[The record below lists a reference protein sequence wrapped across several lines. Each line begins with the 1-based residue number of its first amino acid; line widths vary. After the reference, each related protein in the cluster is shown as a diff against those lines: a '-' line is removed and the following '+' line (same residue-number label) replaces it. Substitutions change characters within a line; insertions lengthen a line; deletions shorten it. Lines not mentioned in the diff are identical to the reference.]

1 MDSYPENASGLHGLP
16 EDMTPENTCFFTGH
30 RFLSEEQKRHMYP
43 SLVRCILHMA
53 EEGYLYFCNGGAMGF
68 DLFCART
75 VALLRQEFKRDVR
88 LVMALPCRDQTAR
101 WLYGQNGLDNIRL
114 YHAVKANAQA
124 VVYMHDFYRD
134 GCMKER
140 NQFMV
145 THSSRCIACW
155 NGSPRGG
162 TAQTIRLTKEA
173 GLPIWNMYPAAAEGG
188 QVEIL
193 TEHFMRNA
201 AEPL

>member
-1 MDSYPENASGLHGLP
+1 MEPSPETLSDLLVLP
-16 EDMTPENTCFFTGH
+16 EDMRPDNTCFFTGH
-30 RFLSEEQKRHMYP
+30 RFLSEKQKRCMYP

-75 VALLRQEFKRDVR
+75 VVLLRQEFKRDVR

-101 WLYGQNGLDNIRL
+101 WLYGKNGLENIRL
-114 YHAVKANAQA
+114 YHAVKANAQS
-124 VVYMHDFYRD
+124 VVYMTDFYRD

-140 NQFMV
+140 NQFMAE
-145 THSSRCIACW
+145 HSGRCIAYW
-155 NGSPRGG
+155 NGSPKGG
-162 TAQTIRLTKEA
+162 TAQTIRLTKQA
-173 GLPIWNMYPAAAEGG
+173 GVPIWNVYPAAKEGG

-193 TEHFMRNA
+193 
-201 AEPL
+201 AE

>member
-1 MDSYPENASGLHGLP
+1 MERSPETLSDRLILP
-16 EDMTPENTCFFTGH
+16 EDMRPDNTCFFTGH
-30 RFLSEEQKRHMYP
+30 RFLSEEQKRFMYP

-75 VALLRQEFKRDVR
+75 VALLRQEFRRDVR
-88 LVMALPCRDQTAR
+88 LVMVLPCRDQTAR
-101 WLYGQNGLDNIRL
+101 WLYGKSGPDNIRL

-124 VVYMHDFYRD
+124 VVYMTDFYRD

-140 NQFMV
+140 NQYMV
-145 THSSRCIACW
+145 EHSGRCIACW
-155 NGSPRGG
+155 NGSPKDGA
-162 TAQTIRLTKEA
+162 AQTIRLTRQA
-173 GLPIWNMYPAAAEGG
+173 GMPIWNVYPAAKEGG

-193 TEHFMRNA
+193 TE
-201 AEPL
+201 